1 MKSLLYLLLIY
12 TLSLT
17 QDKQSILDECPDSN
31 EYTVNLMERVL
42 MEEKY
47 QGFRMETGIQQ
58 VNINEIITLADV
70 NNSSACAAIRQQG
83 GFDFPKPDISTT
95 YFKSGN
101 LYIAVEHF
109 TDTISREE
117 GGMIEVT
124 TGPVGAIGV
133 LDTNFNII
141 KSDFIW

>member
-1 MKSLLYLLLIY
+1 
-12 TLSLT
+12 
-17 QDKQSILDECPDSN
+17 
-31 EYTVNLMERVL
+31 MERVL
-42 MEEKY
+42 MAEKY

-70 NNSSACAAIRQQG
+70 NSSSECAAIRQQG

-95 YFKSGN
+95 YFKSEN
-101 LYIAVEHF
+101 HYFAVEHY
-109 TDTISREE
+109 TDTILIKE

-133 LDTNFNII
+133 FDTDFKII